1 LSYEKQNGNQSVENS
16 SVSKTRDGSL
26 EMKVPGIVEMLE
38 SRRNSKLAQSVSAK
52 PLDFKAEKQI
62 SDLIKT
68 VESKTV
74 HLETDF
80 KKITGAH
87 IDFKNDKSGDVL
99 NFFRER
105 DAWVKNIFNQYFRNA
120 CFAEK
125 YGLPKVV
132 EDLLIAVVEAL
143 RSDQA
148 EFTKYLQMRK
158 QVADFQ
164 SQQMYADMQAM
175 TKELTSF
182 QGRDEAYKK
191 YRERLFDPACPNKM
205 DDELISELEH
215 YDEMEGVEGY
225 VVPSRFDFNDK
236 VSNAKVPLQ
245 KALDAVEKLSTT
257 DVLELTRSEA
267 SVESLPFEY
276 L

>member
-1 LSYEKQNGNQSVENS
+1 ME
-16 SVSKTRDGSL
+16 VS
-26 EMKVPGIVEMLE
+26 GILEMLE
-38 SRRNSKLAQSVSAK
+38 SRRHSKLDHGASAK

-62 SDLIKT
+62 SDLTKT

-74 HLETDF
+74 HLETDL

-105 DAWVKNIFNQYFRNA
+105 DNWVKNIFNQYFKNI

-148 EFTKYLQMRK
+148 EFNRYLQVRK
-158 QVADFQ
+158 
-164 SQQMYADMQAM
+164 
-175 TKELTSF
+175 
-182 QGRDEAYKK
+182 
-191 YRERLFDPACPNKM
+191 
-205 DDELISELEH
+205 
-215 YDEMEGVEGY
+215 
-225 VVPSRFDFNDK
+225 
-236 VSNAKVPLQ
+236 
-245 KALDAVEKLSTT
+245 
-257 DVLELTRSEA
+257 
-267 SVESLPFEY
+267 
-276 L
+276 

>member
-1 LSYEKQNGNQSVENS
+1 ME
-16 SVSKTRDGSL
+16 VS
-26 EMKVPGIVEMLE
+26 GIAEMLE
-38 SRRNSKLAQSVSAK
+38 SRRNSKLAHATCAK
-52 PLDFKAEKQI
+52 TLDFKVEKQI
-62 SDLIKT
+62 SDHIKT
-68 VESKTV
+68 LESKTV
-74 HLETDF
+74 HLETDQ

-105 DAWVKNIFNQYFRNA
+105 DAWVKNIFNQYFRNV

-164 SQQMYADMQAM
+164 SQ
-175 TKELTSF
+175 
-182 QGRDEAYKK
+182 
-191 YRERLFDPACPNKM
+191 
-205 DDELISELEH
+205 
-215 YDEMEGVEGY
+215 
-225 VVPSRFDFNDK
+225 
-236 VSNAKVPLQ
+236 
-245 KALDAVEKLSTT
+245 
-257 DVLELTRSEA
+257 
-267 SVESLPFEY
+267 
-276 L
+276 